1 MLSYKCKFLEQVI
14 GISSL
19 LSLWKTLTPL
29 SPLFILSLVAG
40 YFALL
45 MVIARIT
52 GRNSDNDTFFTGKKS
67 SPWFVV
73 AFGMIGASLSGV
85 TFISVPG
92 WVATSQFSYMQMVFG
107 YFAGYLVIIGVLLPL
122 YYKLNLTTI
131 YGYLEER
138 FGPRTYTTG
147 ASFFILS
154 RVLGASFRLFLVA
167 NVLQYAV
174 FEPWGV
180 PFWVTVAVT
189 ILLIW
194 VYTFQ
199 GGIKTIVY
207 TDTLQTAFML
217 LSVGVTLYLLKDLL
231 VPQGQNLISYLGELP
246 STQVFFFEDWGDSK
260 HFFKNFFSGMFITLA
275 MTGLDQDMM
284 QKNLTCK
291 NTGEAQKNMFWFSVI
306 LIAVNAVFLVLGAML
321 YKYADAFGISA
332 SGDELFPAIALNAGL
347 GPWVGIFFIIG
358 LIAAAYSSADSALTS
373 LTTSFSVDIL
383 KVQNL
388 ESSRAEKIRKYTH
401 IGFSVLLLL
410 VIIWFKSSL
419 DESVIKELF
428 VAAGYTYGPLL
439 GLYAF
444 GLFSKKE
451 VRDKWVPFVAIAS
464 PVLCYFLKDN
474 SQEWWGYS
482 FGFELLIVNGLITT
496 LGLWLISYRSIE

>member
-1 MLSYKCKFLEQVI
+1 M
-14 GISSL
+14 
-19 LSLWKTLTPL
+19 
-29 SPLFILSLVAG
+29 VAG

-45 MVIARIT
+45 ILIARIT
-52 GRNSDNDTFFTGKKS
+52 GRNSDNETFFTGKKS
-67 SPWFVV
+67 SPWYVV

-107 YFAGYLVIIGVLLPL
+107 YFAGYMVIIGVLLPL
-122 YYKLNLTTI
+122 YYRLNLTTI
-131 YGYLEER
+131 YGYLKDR
-138 FGPRTYTTG
+138 FGVRTYKTG

-174 FEPWGV
+174 FEPMGV

-207 TDTLQTAFML
+207 TDTLQTLFML
-217 LSVGVTLYLLKDLL
+217 LSVGVTLYLLKGIL
-231 VPQGQNLISYLGELP
+231 VPEGETLITYLGELDT
-246 STQVFFFEDWGDSK
+246 TQVFFFDDWGDSK

-306 LIAVNAVFLVLGAML
+306 LIGVNAVFLALGAML
-321 YKYADAFGISA
+321 YQYADTFGMDSV
-332 SGDELFPAIALNAGL
+332 GDELFPAIALNAGL

-383 KVQNL
+383 EVDQMKVNQMKVDPSENSG
-388 ESSRAEKIRKYTH
+388 EVSNDEDSGKPERIRKVTH
-401 IGFSVLLLL
+401 IGFSVLLFF

-428 VAAGYTYGPLL
+428 IAAGYTYGPLL
-439 GLYAF
+439 GLYGF
-444 GLFSKKE
+444 GLFSRRM
-451 VRDKWVPFVAIAS
+451 VRDRWVPWVAIAS
-464 PVLCYFLKDN
+464 PIICYVLKAN
-474 SQEWWGYS
+474 SEAWFGYA
-482 FGFELLIVNGLITT
+482 FGFELLIVNGLLTG
-496 LGLWLISYRSIE
+496 LGLWAISYRSIE

>member
-1 MLSYKCKFLEQVI
+1 M
-14 GISSL
+14 
-19 LSLWKTLTPL
+19 

-45 MVIARIT
+45 ILIARIT
-52 GRNSDNDTFFTGKKS
+52 GRNSDNETFFTGKKS
-67 SPWFVV
+67 SPWYVV

-107 YFAGYLVIIGVLLPL
+107 YFAGYMVIIGVLLPL
-122 YYKLNLTTI
+122 YYRLNLTTI
-131 YGYLEER
+131 YGYLRER
-138 FGPRTYTTG
+138 FGVRTYKTG

-174 FEPWGV
+174 FEPMGV

-207 TDTLQTAFML
+207 TDTLQTLFML
-217 LSVGVTLYLLKDLL
+217 LSVGVTLYLLKGIL
-231 VPQGQNLISYLGELP
+231 VPEGETLIAYLGELDT
-246 STQVFFFEDWGDSK
+246 TQVFFFEDWGDSK

-306 LIAVNAVFLVLGAML
+306 LIGVNAVFLALGAML
-321 YKYADAFGISA
+321 YQYADAFGIESV
-332 SGDELFPAIALNAGL
+332 GDELFPAIALNAGL

-383 KVQNL
+383 EVDQIKVDQKKVDPSEN
-388 ESSRAEKIRKYTH
+388 SSEGLNDEVSSKPERIRKLTH
-401 IGFSVLLLL
+401 IGFSVLLFF

-428 VAAGYTYGPLL
+428 IAAGYTYGPLL
-439 GLYAF
+439 GLYGF
-444 GLFSKKE
+444 GLFTRKM
-451 VRDKWVPFVAIAS
+451 VRDRWVPWVAIAS
-464 PVLCYFLKDN
+464 PIICYVLKAN
-474 SQEWWGYS
+474 SEAWFGYS
-482 FGFELLIVNGLITT
+482 FGFELLIVNGLLTG
-496 LGLWLISYRSIE
+496 LGLWAISYRSIE

>member
-1 MLSYKCKFLEQVI
+1 M
-14 GISSL
+14 
-19 LSLWKTLTPL
+19 

-45 MVIARIT
+45 ILIARIT
-52 GRNSDNDTFFTGKKS
+52 GRNSDNETFFTGKKS
-67 SPWFVV
+67 SPWYVV

-122 YYKLNLTTI
+122 YYRLNLTTI
-131 YGYLEER
+131 YGYLKDR
-138 FGPRTYTTG
+138 FGPSTYKTG

-174 FEPWGV
+174 FEPMGV

-207 TDTLQTAFML
+207 TDTLQTLFML
-217 LSVGVTLYLLKDLL
+217 LSVGVTLYLLKYIL
-231 VPQGQNLISYLGELP
+231 VPEGGTLISYLGDLDT
-246 STQVFFFEDWGDSK
+246 TQVFFFEDWGDSK
-260 HFFKNFFSGMFITLA
+260 HFAKNFFSGMFITLA

-291 NTGEAQKNMFWFSVI
+291 NTGEAQKNMFWFSVV
-306 LIAVNAVFLVLGAML
+306 LIGVNAVFLALGAML
-321 YKYADAFGISA
+321 YQYADAFGITST
-332 SGDELFPAIALNAGL
+332 GDELFPAIALNAGL

-383 KVQNL
+383 EVDQM
-388 ESSRAEKIRKYTH
+388 EKSEGETEGIRKAERIRKLTH
-401 IGFSVLLLL
+401 IGFSVLLFF

-428 VAAGYTYGPLL
+428 IAAGYTYGPLL
-439 GLYAF
+439 GLYGF
-444 GLFSKKE
+444 GLFTRRK
-451 VRDKWVPFVAIAS
+451 VRDRWVPWVAIVS
-464 PVLCYFLKDN
+464 PVICYILKAN
-474 SQEWWGYS
+474 SEAWFGYA
-482 FGFELLIVNGLITT
+482 FGFELLIVNGLLTG
-496 LGLWLISYRSIE
+496 LGLWAISYRSIE